1 MLDLHKFDNVHLHS
15 NDLIKDLENLL
26 LLFVV
31 VDDDQ
36 MHKDVEY
43 ADRSNET
50 MEKAYIQ
57 LLTLLFEKNLQQ
69 KCFIQLML

>member
-1 MLDLHKFDNVHLHS
+1 
-15 NDLIKDLENLL
+15 
-26 LLFVV
+26 
-31 VDDDQ
+31 